1 MDCITWVVDL
11 PQCTLWQKERL
22 LFLFFFFGV
31 WRGGGR
37 GRALLTDSLPRLD
50 PCCSLWLVVFR

>member
-11 PQCTLWQKERL
+11 PQCALWQKERL
-22 LFLFFFFGV
+22 FFFGV

-37 GRALLTDSLPRLD
+37 ERALLTDSLLRLD
-50 PCCSLWLVVFR
+50 PCCSLWLAVFR